1 MPLIKSISG
10 IRGTLKGDKDS
21 SLNPDVIKTFTSSF
35 VQHLKNIN
43 NNKPISIAIGR
54 DGRVSGKRICE
65 IVCEVSCNMG
75 INIIDLGYST
85 TPSVEVFIDQEGL
98 DGGIMISASHNGI
111 EWNALKLFNSKGE
124 FISKDDFDNIN
135 SIIDNKSFNYEDVK
149 SAGKIITNSHSI
161 EQHIELI
168 LSNELVNINK
178 IKSAKLKIVVDGIN
192 STGGIAVPYLL
203 ERLDVEV
210 VKLNCEPDG
219 NFIHDPEP
227 LKKNLVGLSN
237 SVVKNSANL
246 GIAVDPDVDRL
257 AFIDEKGTYFGEEYT
272 LVACADYVLNK
283 NSGPT
288 VSNLSSTKALRELTE
303 FRGCNYF
310 YSAVGEVNVV
320 EMMKNKNAVIGG
332 EGNGGVILPSIHY
345 GRDALIGI
353 ALFLS
358 HLVEKSSSVSNLR
371 KQYPSYYMAKKKMN
385 ITNVSFDEVF
395 KKLILEFLDCEI
407 IEIDGLK
414 IIFKDSSW
422 VHLRKSNTEDIIRI
436 YSESDNILKANQI
449 ADKVI
454 NLIENL

>member
-85 TPSVEVFIDQEGL
+85 TPSVEVFIGREGL

-178 IKSAKLKIVVDGIN
+178 IKSSKLKIVVDGIN

-227 LKKNLVGLSN
+227 LEKNLVGLSN

-358 HLVEKSSSVSNLR
+358 HLVEKSISVSNLR

-395 KKLILEFLDCEI
+395 KKLKLEFLDCEI

>member
-1 MPLIKSISG
+1 M
-10 IRGTLKGDKDS
+10 
-21 SLNPDVIKTFTSSF
+21 
-35 VQHLKNIN
+35 
-43 NNKPISIAIGR
+43 
-54 DGRVSGKRICE
+54 
-65 IVCEVSCNMG
+65 
-75 INIIDLGYST
+75 
-85 TPSVEVFIDQEGL
+85 
-98 DGGIMISASHNGI
+98 
-111 EWNALKLFNSKGE
+111 
-124 FISKDDFDNIN
+124 
-135 SIIDNKSFNYEDVK
+135 
-149 SAGKIITNSHSI
+149 
-161 EQHIELI
+161 
-168 LSNELVNINK
+168 
-178 IKSAKLKIVVDGIN
+178 DGIN

-227 LKKNLVGLSN
+227 LEKNLVGLSN

-395 KKLILEFLDCEI
+395 KKLKLEFLDCEI

>member
-10 IRGTLKGDKDS
+10 IRGTLEGDKNS
-21 SLNPDVIKTFTSSF
+21 SLNPGVIKNFTSSF
-35 VQHLKNIN
+35 IQYLKNIN
-43 NNKPISIAIGR
+43 DNKPISIAVGR
-54 DGRVSGKRICE
+54 DGRFSGKKICD
-65 IVCEVSCNMG
+65 IVCEVACNMG
-75 INIIDLGYST
+75 VNIIDLGYST
-85 TPSVEVFIDQEGL
+85 TPSVEVFIDLEGL
-98 DGGIMISASHNGI
+98 NGGIMISASHNGI

-135 SIIDNKSFNYEDVK
+135 SIMEKKSFSYEDAK
-149 SAGKIITNSHSI
+149 STGKIITNSNSI
-161 EQHIELI
+161 ERHIELI
-168 LSNELVNINK
+168 LCNNLVNINK
-178 IKSAKLKIVVDGIN
+178 IKSAKLKVVVDGIN
-192 STGGIAVPYLL
+192 STGGIAVPHLL
-203 ERLDVEV
+203 DKLDVEV

-227 LKKNLVGLSN
+227 LEKNLVELSKT
-237 SVVKNSANL
+237 VVKNNANL

-283 NSGPT
+283 KSGPT
-288 VSNLSSTKALRELTE
+288 VSNLSSTKVLRELTE
-303 FRGCNYF
+303 FKGCNYF

-320 EMMKNKNAVIGG
+320 EMMKSKNAVIGG

-358 HLVEKSSSVSNLR
+358 HLVEKSISVSSLR
-371 KQYPSYYMAKKKMN
+371 KQYPSYYMAKKKIDIN
-385 ITNVSFDEVF
+385 DVSFEKIF
-395 KKLILEFLDCEI
+395 NNLKIKFSDCEI

-414 IIFKDSSW
+414 INFKDTSW
-422 VHLRKSNTEDIIRI
+422 VHLRKSNTEEIIRI

-454 NLIENL
+454 DLIENL

>member
-178 IKSAKLKIVVDGIN
+178 IKSSKLKIVVDGIN

-227 LKKNLVGLSN
+227 LEKNLVGLSN

-358 HLVEKSSSVSNLR
+358 HLVEKSISVSNLR

-395 KKLILEFLDCEI
+395 KKLKLEFLDCEI

>member
-135 SIIDNKSFNYEDVK
+135 SIIDNKSFNYENVK

-178 IKSAKLKIVVDGIN
+178 IKSSKLKIVVDGIN

-227 LKKNLVGLSN
+227 LEKNLIGLSN

>member
-21 SLNPDVIKTFTSSF
+21 SLNSDVIKTFTSSF
-35 VQHLKNIN
+35 VQHLKNNN

-135 SIIDNKSFNYEDVK
+135 SIIENKSFNYEDVK

-178 IKSAKLKIVVDGIN
+178 IKSSKLKIVVDGIN
-192 STGGIAVPYLL
+192 STGGIAVPCLL

-227 LKKNLVGLSN
+227 LEKNLVGLSN

-371 KQYPSYYMAKKKMN
+371 KQYPSYYMAKKKIN
-385 ITNVSFDEVF
+385 ITNVSFEEVF
-395 KKLILEFLDCEI
+395 KKLKAEFLDCEI

>member
-1 MPLIKSISG
+1 MALIKSISG

-21 SLNPDVIKTFTSSF
+21 SLNPVVIKNFTSAF
-35 VQHLKNIN
+35 IQHLKNIN
-43 NNKPISIAIGR
+43 DNKPISIAVGR
-54 DGRVSGKRICE
+54 DGRFSGKKICDIICE
-65 IVCEVSCNMG
+65 VACKMG
-75 INIIDLGYST
+75 INIINLGYST
-85 TPSVEVFIDQEGL
+85 TPSVEVFIDLEGL

-135 SIIDNKSFNYEDVK
+135 SIIDKKSFSYKDAE
-149 SAGKIITNSHSI
+149 SAGKIITHSNSI
-161 EQHIELI
+161 EQHIEII
-168 LSNELVNINK
+168 LSNNLININK
-178 IKSAKLKIVVDGIN
+178 IKSAKLKVVVDGIN
-192 STGGIAVPYLL
+192 STGGIAVPHLL
-203 ERLDVEV
+203 DKLDVEV

-227 LKKNLVGLSN
+227 LEKNLVELSKT
-237 SVVKNSANL
+237 VVENNANL

-257 AFIDEKGTYFGEEYT
+257 AFIDEKGKYFGEEYT

-283 NSGPT
+283 KSGPT

-303 FRGCNYF
+303 FKGCNYF

-320 EMMKNKNAVIGG
+320 EMMKSKNAVIGG

-371 KQYPSYYMAKKKMN
+371 KQYPSYYMAKKKIDIN
-385 ITNVSFDEVF
+385 DVSFEKIF
-395 KKLILEFLDCEI
+395 KNLKMKFSDCEI

-414 IIFKDSSW
+414 INFKDTSW
-422 VHLRKSNTEDIIRI
+422 VHLRKSNTEEIIRI

-454 NLIENL
+454 DLIENL

>member
-21 SLNPDVIKTFTSSF
+21 CLTLDVIKKFTSSF
-35 VQHLKNIN
+35 IQHLKNIN
-43 NNKPISIAIGR
+43 NNKYISIAVGR
-54 DGRVSGKRICE
+54 DGRVSGKKICE
-65 IVCEVSCNMG
+65 TICQVSCNMG
-75 INIIDLGYST
+75 IKIIDLGYST
-85 TPSVEVFIDQEGL
+85 TPSVEVFIEQENL

-124 FISKDDFDNIN
+124 FISKEDFDSIN
-135 SIIDNKSFNYEDVK
+135 SIIEKNSFNHEDVK
-149 SAGKIITNSHSI
+149 SVGKVITNSHSI

-168 LSNELVNINK
+168 LSNKLVNINK
-178 IKSAKLKIVVDGIN
+178 IKNAKFRIVVDGIN

-203 ERLDVEV
+203 ETLNVDV

-227 LKKNLVGLSN
+227 LEKNLVELSR
-237 SVVKNSANL
+237 SVVKHNADL

-272 LVACADYVLNK
+272 LIACADYVLN
-283 NSGPT
+283 NNPGPT

-303 FRGCNYF
+303 IKGCNYF

-320 EMMKNKNAVIGG
+320 EMMKSKNAVIGG
-332 EGNGGVILPSIHY
+332 EGNGGVIFPSIHY

-353 ALFLS
+353 VLFLS
-358 HLVEKSSSVSNLR
+358 HLVEKKCSVSNLR
-371 KQYPSYYMAKKKMN
+371 KQYPSYYMAKKKLD
-385 ITNVSFDEVF
+385 IKNVSF
-395 KKLILEFLDCEI
+395 KKIFNKLKIEFADSEI

-436 YSESDNILKANQI
+436 YSEADSVLKANKI
-449 ADKVI
+449 ANEVI
-454 NLIENL
+454 NLIHNF

>member
-178 IKSAKLKIVVDGIN
+178 IKSSKLKIVVDGIN

-227 LKKNLVGLSN
+227 LEKNLVGLSN

-358 HLVEKSSSVSNLR
+358 HLVEKSSSS
-371 KQYPSYYMAKKKMN
+371 
-385 ITNVSFDEVF
+385 
-395 KKLILEFLDCEI
+395 
-407 IEIDGLK
+407 
-414 IIFKDSSW
+414 
-422 VHLRKSNTEDIIRI
+422 
-436 YSESDNILKANQI
+436 
-449 ADKVI
+449 
-454 NLIENL
+454 

>member
-43 NNKPISIAIGR
+43 TNKPISIAIGR

-135 SIIDNKSFNYEDVK
+135 SIIDNKSFNYENVK

-178 IKSAKLKIVVDGIN
+178 IKSSKLKIVVDGIN

-227 LKKNLVGLSN
+227 LEKNLVGLSN

-288 VSNLSSTKALRELTE
+288 VSNLSSTKALSELTE

-358 HLVEKSSSVSNLR
+358 HLVEKSISVSNLR

-395 KKLILEFLDCEI
+395 KKLKLEFLDCEI

>member
-135 SIIDNKSFNYEDVK
+135 SIIDNKSFNYENVK

-178 IKSAKLKIVVDGIN
+178 IKSSKLKIVVDGIN

-227 LKKNLVGLSN
+227 LEKNLVGLSN

>member
-135 SIIDNKSFNYEDVK
+135 SIIENKSFNYEDVK

-178 IKSAKLKIVVDGIN
+178 IKSSKLKIVVDGIN

-227 LKKNLVGLSN
+227 LEKNLIGLSN

-395 KKLILEFLDCEI
+395 KKLKLEFLDCEI

>member
-21 SLNPDVIKTFTSSF
+21 SLNPGVIKNFTFSF
-35 VQHLKNIN
+35 IKHLKIIN
-43 NNKPISIAIGR
+43 DNKPISIAVGR
-54 DGRVSGKRICE
+54 DGRVSGKKISD
-65 IVCEVSCNMG
+65 IVCEVACNMG

-98 DGGIMISASHNGI
+98 DGGIMVSASHNGI

-135 SIIDNKSFNYEDVK
+135 SIIDQKSFSYEDSK
-149 SAGKIITNSHSI
+149 SAGKIITNSNSI
-161 EQHIELI
+161 ERHIELI
-168 LSNELVNINK
+168 LSNNLVNINK
-178 IKSAKLKIVVDGIN
+178 IKSAKLKVVVDGIN
-192 STGGIAVPYLL
+192 STGGIAVPHLL
-203 ERLDVEV
+203 DKLDVEV

-227 LKKNLVGLSN
+227 LQKNLVELSK
-237 SVVKNSANL
+237 SVVKNNANL

-303 FRGCNYF
+303 LKGCDYF

-320 EMMKNKNAVIGG
+320 EMMKSKNAVIGG
-332 EGNGGVILPSIHY
+332 EGNGGIILPSIHY

-371 KQYPSYYMAKKKMN
+371 KQYPSYYMAKKKMD
-385 ITNVSFDEVF
+385 ITDVSFEKIF
-395 KKLILEFLDCEI
+395 KNLKLKFSDCEI

-414 IIFKDSSW
+414 INFKDTSW

-454 NLIENL
+454 DLIENL

>member
-178 IKSAKLKIVVDGIN
+178 IKSSKLKIVVDGIN

-227 LKKNLVGLSN
+227 LEKNLVGLSN

-395 KKLILEFLDCEI
+395 EKLKLEFLDCEI

>member
-178 IKSAKLKIVVDGIN
+178 IKSSKLKIVVDGIN

-227 LKKNLVGLSN
+227 LEKNLVGLSN

-395 KKLILEFLDCEI
+395 KKLKLEFLDCEI